1 MVGEPLSEPTLESR
15 TVLLSGVLQRDAVN
29 RATMQLL
36 ALSRERDRPV
46 ALLVNSPGGAL
57 GEVAAMLDVLV
68 ELRVPTEVTALGR
81 AHGAAGLLVAA
92 APGRRLIGTR
102 ATLSLR
108 VPEDDDAATGTA
120 DELARRARTRQ
131 LLLDALR
138 DQLARRTGRTPEWLR
153 DQFRDGEVFGAEDA
167 VDLGLVDATATRH

>member
-1 MVGEPLSEPTLESR
+1 M
-15 TVLLSGVLQRDAVN
+15 LLSGVLQREAVH
-29 RATMQLL
+29 RATAQLL

-57 GEVAAMLDVLV
+57 GEVAAVLDVLA

-92 APGRRLIGTR
+92 APGRRLIGPR

-108 VPEDDDAATGTA
+108 VPEEDDDARGTA
-120 DELARRARTRQ
+120 EELARRARTRQ
-131 LLLDALR
+131 VLLDAVR
-138 DQLARRTGRTPEWLR
+138 DRLARRTGRTPEWLR
-153 DQFRDGEVFGAEDA
+153 DQFRDGEVFRADDA
-167 VDLGLVDATATRH
+167 VDLGLVDALAARH